1 MKTILEPKTHH
12 TKKKKKKST
21 DKNYHSRKSFF
32 FFMKA
37 PITLFNFLVSL
48 SLKIRILK
56 TQYVILSVQEVM
68 YLSLNRSMHNQGDF
82 EESFFFQTN
91 DNERCE
97 CTASVETV
105 ANAYN
110 FLCYSAMNSLKKLLF
125 AHDLFSVFFYACSR
139 CCYKSVFL
147 FSQKK

>member
-1 MKTILEPKTHH
+1 MKTKLEPKTHH
-12 TKKKKKKST
+12 TKKKINRQELPFSKKLL
-21 DKNYHSRKSFF
+21 

-56 TQYVILSVQEVM
+56 TQYVNLSVQEVM
-68 YLSLNRSMHNQGDF
+68 YLSLNRSMHNQGHF

-139 CCYKSVFL
+139 CYYKSVFL
-147 FSQKK
+147 FSQKN